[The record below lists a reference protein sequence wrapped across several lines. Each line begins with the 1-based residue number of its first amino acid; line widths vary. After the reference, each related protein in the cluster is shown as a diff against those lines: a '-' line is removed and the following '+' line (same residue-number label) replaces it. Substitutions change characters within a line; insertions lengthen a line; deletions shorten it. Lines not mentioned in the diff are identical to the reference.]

1 MTNVDD
7 VSPVCESYSYH
18 VYVSDDTP
26 PDPVQPLLRLTC
38 YDIDS
43 VSLLYVI
50 QSGNGKL

>member
-26 PDPVQPLLRLTC
+26 PDPVQLFSGLHVTILT
-38 YDIDS
+38 
-43 VSLLYVI
+43 LFHFFM
-50 QSGNGKL
+50 